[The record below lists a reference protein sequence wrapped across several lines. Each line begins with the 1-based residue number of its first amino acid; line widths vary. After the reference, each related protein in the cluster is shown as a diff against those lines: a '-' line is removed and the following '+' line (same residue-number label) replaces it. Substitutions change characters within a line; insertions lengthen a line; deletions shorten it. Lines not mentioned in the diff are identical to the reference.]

1 MRNLRK
7 SRWDIDYEDDDVLLS
22 AQDEDEDEEDEV
34 ISSRFSLADEDD
46 DEETP
51 RHRRFRSRFYDE
63 DDDEDDEDEVPSRSR
78 YMKDD
83 DDEDDEEDDEEV
95 YYPRSR
101 SIHAATAAA
110 IAGRKKKPRK
120 KRNED
125 RASGSGR
132 MAPTHDPK
140 KTARMLGKL
149 RKTNKELYEMFFG
162 YEDVINQSLA
172 DLAPLVNHYNK
183 KNLRN
188 WNLRRASIRKT
199 WETVKDSLDETLGLL
214 DEAWSDL

>member
-1 MRNLRK
+1 MRRTKLFLPVW
-7 SRWDIDYEDDDVLLS
+7 SLDDD
-22 AQDEDEDEEDEV
+22 
-34 ISSRFSLADEDD
+34 DD
-46 DEETP
+46 DEDTP
-51 RHRRFRSRFYDE
+51 RHRRFRSRFYD
-63 DDDEDDEDEVPSRSR
+63 DEDED
-78 YMKDD
+78 DD
-83 DDEDDEEDDEEV
+83 DDEVPFRSRYVEEDDDDEEDDDET

-101 SIHAATAAA
+101 SIHAALAAQTAA
-110 IAGRKKKPRK
+110 RKKKPRK
-120 KRNED
+120 KRNEGRD
-125 RASGSGR
+125 DGSGR

-140 KTARMLGKL
+140 QTARMLGKL

-172 DLAPLVNHYNK
+172 DLAPLVNHHNK